1 MIKSERGYF
10 KSLHNYND
18 MFQNLTTLWIVVTNI
33 SDVNLPNLMD
43 KRVLCV
49 LVIIS
54 QGIKAVLD
62 WLRLFDNTSFYVTLI
77 YRTITD
83 IGYISLIIAIILV
96 YIGCAM
102 FMLQLNHSL
111 NTESDIISPI
121 FDTFIVDSAL
131 NQYLLMLGDFNMDS
145 F

>member
-1 MIKSERGYF
+1 
-10 KSLHNYND
+10 
-18 MFQNLTTLWIVVTNI
+18 MFQYPASLWIVVTNL
-33 SDVNLPNLMD
+33 SDVSLATTMN

-49 LVIIS
+49 FVILS

-77 YRTITD
+77 QRTITD

-131 NQYLLMLGDFNMDS
+131 NQYLLMLGDFNMDG